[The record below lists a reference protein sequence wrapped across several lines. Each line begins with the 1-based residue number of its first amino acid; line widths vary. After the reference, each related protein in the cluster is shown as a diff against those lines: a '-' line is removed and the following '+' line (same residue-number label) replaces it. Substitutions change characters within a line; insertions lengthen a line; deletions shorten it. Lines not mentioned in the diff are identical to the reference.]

1 MHNITICS
9 INNDGILS
17 GCIMHDTITKTD
29 KSHQH
34 LRLKRSI
41 INSALSVQ
49 GVSRKVRVLQVTPTK
64 AMAAGGSGSSGSR
77 PAAGSGV
84 VRAVVA
90 PAPTTT
96 APTTAAA
103 ASTAPPAAG
112 SRVIQPT
119 IVRPSGSGNT
129 QLARASGSGVQ
140 LSAVGPAVQPGARV
154 PMVRVVQRAVQPSAA
169 AGSSAGGSGG
179 GTSAAT
185 AAATTVRMVSVGG
198 WEMGKLSVDR

>member
-1 MHNITICS
+1 
-9 INNDGILS
+9 
-17 GCIMHDTITKTD
+17 MHDTITKTGE
-29 KSHQH
+29 SHTH
-34 LRLKRSI
+34 FKLKCSL

-64 AMAAGGSGSSGSR
+64 AMAAGGSGSGGSR

-90 PAPTTT
+90 PAA
-96 APTTAAA
+96 APATAAA
-103 ASTAPPAAG
+103 APATAAAPAAAG

-119 IVRPSGSGNT
+119 IVRPSGSGTT

-140 LSAVGPAVQPGARV
+140 LSAVGPAVQAGARV

-169 AGSSAGGSGG
+169 AGSSAGASGG
-179 GTSAAT
+179 GAPAAT
-185 AAATTVRMVSVGG
+185 AAATVRMVSVGG
-198 WEMGKLSVDR
+198 WAMEKWRVDR